1 MGYGDEIMATG
12 FARLIKLENEDS
24 QVVIGDEK
32 RQIGTISKVF
42 LGNPY
47 ISHPQ
52 KLIKEKKVIWVN
64 HSRFFRPY
72 INYKETTEKK
82 YAWNSNHKAI
92 PGNLFFSKD
101 EKEKASNDLL
111 TILKKWSEKFQTKPK
126 KIIFFEN
133 SFRVSKFDFQKDRD
147 EAIYRYNKHLPNE
160 KLIQIINSLKE
171 YLFVQSVHEDSYL
184 INCENVFH
192 YKSNFREACSL
203 LNISELYFG
212 THGGLSHAAAA
223 LNKKGVVI
231 FGGWIDPLIVG
242 YSFHNNIY
250 VDIDGSPCG
259 SRVICQHCKDCIQKI
274 DLSNLKN
281 LIINS

>member
-47 ISHPQ
+47 ISNPQ

-72 INYKETTEKK
+72 INYKETTKKK

-101 EKEKASNDLL
+101 EKKKASNDLL
-111 TILKKWSEKFQTKPK
+111 TILKKWNEKFQTKPK

-133 SFRVSKFDFQKDRD
+133 SFRISKFDFQKDRD
-147 EAIYRYNKHLPNE
+147 EAIYKYNLQLPNE

-223 LNKKGVVI
+223 LNKKAVVI
-231 FGGWIDPLIVG
+231 FGGWIDPLVVG

>member
-1 MGYGDEIMATG
+1 MGFGDEIMATG

-52 KLIKEKKVIWVN
+52 KLIKEKKIIWVN
-64 HSRFFRPY
+64 HSKFFRPY

-111 TILKKWSEKFQTKPK
+111 TILKKWNEKFQTKPK

-133 SFRVSKFDFQKDRD
+133 SFRVSKFNFQKDRD
-147 EAIYRYNKHLPNE
+147 KAIYRYNRHLPNE

-212 THGGLSHAAAA
+212 PEGGFHHAAAA
-223 LNKKGVVI
+223 LNKKAVVI
-231 FGGWIDPLIVG
+231 FGGFIDPLVIG
-242 YSFHNNIY
+242 YIFHIHIKLIY
-250 VDIDGSPCG
+250 
-259 SRVICQHCKDCIQKI
+259 HKK
-274 DLSNLKN
+274 LY
-281 LIINS
+281 